1 MPENRKL
8 SEIQLVN
15 EVFDIQGKSLENQN
29 RATGAIS
36 DKYDWVGTIEEYQEQ
51 RISTEHP
58 EWVCYIIND
67 VKGGEGALDL
77 VDYVKKVDYEEDQE
91 DVVHKADDEVIT
103 GAKTFTD
110 NDSQVAITTK
120 SKTVDNTQIPAT
132 TIQITNTIENVDKND
147 VTLSKIYT
155 MKKTDGSNGI
165 CLQAINGNNKC
176 NLGIDSNGSTV
187 APHPAASSD
196 TSNTNIA
203 TVGWI
208 NDPAKST
215 NIVHRNSDEE
225 ISGRKA
231 FTAGGHAISIRRSTS
246 TSWTDIRTE
255 DANGSR
261 TGGFRNIEDSGANQ
275 TNMYVTS
282 SDGNTILGAIS
293 INTDGTNAWTKA
305 PASDVVNSIVTT
317 TGISKERNGYVK
329 LGNGIIIQWGNHNRG
344 SSNTVTLPTAFTST
358 NYSVT
363 FSGEGYQRYGWSTS
377 KTTTTFSF
385 NSADDA
391 SQNNDGITQWI
402 AVGY

>member
-29 RATGAIS
+29 RAQGAMS

-51 RISTEHP
+51 RIATEHSD
-58 EWVCYIIND
+58 WVCYIVND

-91 DVVHKADDEVIT
+91 DVVHKESNETIT
-103 GAKTFTD
+103 GTKTFVD
-110 NDSQVAITTK
+110 NDSQVAIVTK
-120 SKTVDNTQIPAT
+120 SKTVDNTQIPP
-132 TIQITNTIENVDKND
+132 IEPQYTNEIRNIDKNGT
-147 VTLSKIYT
+147 TLSSIYT
-155 MKKTDGSNGI
+155 IKKTDGSNGI

-176 NLGIDSNGSTV
+176 NLGIDSNGNTV

-208 NDPAKST
+208 NDPTKST

-231 FTAGGHAISIRRSTS
+231 FTAGGHAISIRRGTS

-255 DANGSR
+255 DANGAR
-261 TGGFRNIEDSGANQ
+261 TGGFRNIEDSGTNQ
-275 TNMYVTS
+275 TNMYVAS
-282 SDGNTILGAIS
+282 SDGSSILGAIS
-293 INTDGTNAWTKA
+293 INTDGTNAWAKA
-305 PASDVVNSIVTT
+305 PASDVINSIVTT
-317 TGISKERNGYVK
+317 TGISKSQNGYVK
-329 LGNGIIIQWGNHNRG
+329 FGNGLIIQWLYNVQTP
-344 SSNTVTLPTAFTST
+344 STVTLPTPFTST
-358 NYSVT
+358 NYCCASMSTGSGSHEHNISV
-363 FSGEGYQRYGWSTS
+363 YN
-377 KTTTTFSF
+377 KTTTTFQVA
-385 NSADDA
+385 NGYPAD
-391 SQNNDGITQWI
+391 ILVI
-402 AVGY
+402 GY